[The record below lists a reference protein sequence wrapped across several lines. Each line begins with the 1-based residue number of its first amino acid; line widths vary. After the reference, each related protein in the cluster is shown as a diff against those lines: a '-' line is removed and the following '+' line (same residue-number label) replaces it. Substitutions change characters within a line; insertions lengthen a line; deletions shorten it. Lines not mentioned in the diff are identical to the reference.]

1 MPKAGASDEPTDGQ
15 TTRPR
20 RERPG
25 GSAGRRHG
33 GASLGHATRR
43 NALEH
48 FGEDLPVSRNAL
60 EHFGEDLLH
69 TAHFHENLTGRWASA
84 SIHFFGT
91 ASSVGRAADS

>member
-48 FGEDLPVSRNAL
+48 FGEDL
-60 EHFGEDLLH
+60 LH